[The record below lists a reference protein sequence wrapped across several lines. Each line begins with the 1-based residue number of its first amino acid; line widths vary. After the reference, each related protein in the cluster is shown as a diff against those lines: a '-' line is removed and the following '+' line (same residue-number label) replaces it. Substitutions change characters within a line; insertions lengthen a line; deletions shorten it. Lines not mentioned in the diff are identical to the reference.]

1 MADPGEADLRQFLEA
16 AGRSLADAQGGL
28 AGEVVDIPTAV
39 AISEAELEV
48 KATLD
53 RRDGSVILQPITGDA
68 ARQGGISPGVVSTVR
83 IRYVAVAE
91 DTLVAPSERPSQ
103 TPEKVVVEVRSRED
117 VARLD
122 KILGGLRYE
131 AVFVPTTKRWVVTA
145 RDPEDRPVRHILVP
159 DGGG

>member
-1 MADPGEADLRQFLEA
+1 MPDQGEADLRQFLET
-16 AGRSLADAQGGL
+16 AGRSLADAQGAL

-53 RRDGSVILQPITGDA
+53 RRDGSVILQPVTGDA

-91 DTLVAPSERPSQ
+91 DTLAAPSERPRQ
-103 TPEKVVVEVRSRED
+103 TPEKVVDEVRSRED

-122 KILGGLRYE
+122 KILGGLTYE
-131 AVFVPTTKRWVVTA
+131 AVFVPATKRWVVTA
-145 RDPEDRPVRHILVP
+145 TDQEDRPVRHVLVP
-159 DGGG
+159 DSGR

>member
-1 MADPGEADLRQFLEA
+1 MADPGEADLRQFLET
-16 AGRSLADAQGGL
+16 AGRSLADAQGAL

-53 RRDGSVILQPITGDA
+53 RKDGSVILQPVTGDA

-91 DTLVAPSERPSQ
+91 DTLAAPSERPSQ
-103 TPEKVVVEVRSRED
+103 TPEKVVDEVRSRED

-122 KILGGLRYE
+122 KIMGGLTYE
-131 AVFVPTTKRWVVTA
+131 AVFVPSTKRWVVTA
-145 RDPEDRPVRHILVP
+145 TDQENRPVRHVLVP
-159 DGGG
+159 DGGR